1 VSDTLLIGVFV
12 LAFGFVFLVIL
23 YRWWSFVLLRRLVV
37 QQGWQLSRAER
48 SIGYWLGFVTPYA
61 RRIVAIDGDGWRY
74 AATSR
79 LTGVSVRP
87 SSQGIR
93 ARTKRSANAVWSSQR
108 GGSPHPVLL
117 IPLMKGGQD
126 PFNNPILRAFM
137 DPGDLATEVA
147 QFIAGDDYPAGETLM
162 LIEHSPVADYALYAS
177 DADTANHLF
186 DSPEL
191 GAALAKWSNQAERY
205 ARRPGI
211 LFYPGGVRLSTQR
224 VEIRPTQVQRLV
236 TLGEELVRV
245 GEKIF

>member
-1 VSDTLLIGVFV
+1 MPDTLLIGAFV
-12 LAFGFVFLVIL
+12 LAFGFVLLVII
-23 YRWWSFVLLRRLVV
+23 YRWWNSVLLRRLAV
-37 QQGWQLSRAER
+37 QQGWELQAAER
-48 SIGYWLGFVTPYA
+48 SIGYWFGFVAPYA
-61 RRIVAIDGDGWRY
+61 RRIFTIEGDGWRY
-74 AATSR
+74 AATSH

-93 ARTKRSANAVWSSQR
+93 ARTKRSAKAVWASQH

-117 IPLMKGGQD
+117 IPMMKGGQD

-147 QFIAGDDYPAGETLM
+147 QLIAGDDYPAGKRLM
-162 LIEHSPVADYALYAS
+162 LIEQPPVADYALYAS

-191 GAALAKWSNQAERY
+191 VAALAKWSNQAESY

-224 VEIRPTQVQRLV
+224 VEIRPAQVQRLV
-236 TLGEELVRV
+236 TLGGELVRV